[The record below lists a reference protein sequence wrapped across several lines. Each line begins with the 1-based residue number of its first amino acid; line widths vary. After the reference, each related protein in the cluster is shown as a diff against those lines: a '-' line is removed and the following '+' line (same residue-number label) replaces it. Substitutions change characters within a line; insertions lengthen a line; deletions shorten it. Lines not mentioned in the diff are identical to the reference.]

1 MNRWSQSTTSSK
13 GGSPAH
19 RRSGSLSRRLS
30 LGAPA
35 TFDFGGKLERAFED
49 HGKKPS
55 VSEVSVMENSRTL
68 SRQGRRPANPTQV
81 LPPIITL
88 PALNRD
94 TTTSPKTGLS
104 ASPSTA
110 GLLSAA
116 VKAAAP
122 DYFGGTWDDTLSPNT
137 RRANRSAEA
146 RTRSPIPTSA
156 LFVAENTA
164 RSHSS
169 KEYRHDRERSK
180 SRGHSRNRSQAD
192 KGSAGT
198 TSSSRGKD
206 RSHRGPSQKAM
217 LSKALQKANTAVVL
231 DNARNVEGAIE
242 AYQEACNLLL
252 QVMSRSSG
260 DDDRRKLEAIVS
272 LGFLCVDFF
281 EAC

>member
-1 MNRWSQSTTSSK
+1 MANIKSAKKRV
-13 GGSPAH
+13 
-19 RRSGSLSRRLS
+19 LVN
-30 LGAPA
+30 A
-35 TFDFGGKLERAFED
+35 TKQARNKSANSALKTAIKKANVALEKNTDDKE
-49 HGKKPS
+49 
-55 VSEVSVMENSRTL
+55 
-68 SRQGRRPANPTQV
+68 
-81 LPPIITL
+81 
-88 PALNRD
+88 
-94 TTTSPKTGLS
+94 
-104 ASPSTA
+104 
-110 GLLSAA
+110 AA

-169 KEYRHDRERSK
+169 NEHRQDRERRQ